1 MITHVES
8 MRKTLK
14 DVAKKAGVSVAA
26 ASRVLGNYGY
36 VSAETSR

>member
-1 MITHVES
+1 

-14 DVAKKAGVSVAA
+14 DVATKAGVSVAV

-36 VSAETSR
+36 VSEENRLKV

>member
-1 MITHVES
+1 

-14 DVAKKAGVSVAA
+14 DVAKKAGVSIAV

-36 VSAETSR
+36 VSQKN